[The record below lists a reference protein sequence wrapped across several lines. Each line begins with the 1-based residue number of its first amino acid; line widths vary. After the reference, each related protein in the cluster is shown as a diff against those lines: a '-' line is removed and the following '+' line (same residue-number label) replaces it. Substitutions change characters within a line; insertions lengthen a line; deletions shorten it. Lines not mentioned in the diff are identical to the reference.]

1 MIVLSYVALTLAALS
16 ALLGALNLL
25 LLRKPA
31 KHDPVGRKPVGRDL
45 ASGTQVSIL
54 IPARNEEAHIG
65 AAVEAALESVGV
77 PVEIVVMDDGST
89 DATPRIVDEIAARD
103 NRVRLVSAPAL
114 PAGWTG
120 KVHACHRLSEEARG
134 THLLFI
140 DADVRLAPDAAA
152 LMVAHAQDK
161 GQAMVSGVP
170 RQITR
175 SLGEVLTVPMINF
188 LMLGYLPFIGMR
200 LTKSTGFGAACGQL
214 LMVEREA
221 YRSVGGHAAI
231 HDKLHDG
238 IQLARLFRRNGY
250 RTDVVAGH
258 DLASCRMYRGFAESW
273 EGFIKNAHEGMATPV
288 QLPVWTILLGGGHI
302 LPVILLPF
310 AIAGAAP
317 PGAVL
322 AALALSFGLRA
333 AITLRTRERWLAIA
347 LHPAC
352 IAVALSIQW
361 ASLLRTSRGRPAGWK
376 GRVYPAE

>member
-1 MIVLSYVALTLAALS
+1 MIFLSYLALSLAALS
-16 ALLGALNLL
+16 ALLGVMNLL
-25 LLRKPA
+25 MLRKPA
-31 KHDPVGRKPVGRDL
+31 RRDL
-45 ASGTQVSIL
+45 GAGTKVSIL

-77 PVEIVVMDDGST
+77 PVEIIVMDDGST
-89 DATPRIVDEIAARD
+89 DATPRIVGEIAARD
-103 NRVRLVSAPAL
+103 NRLRLVTAPAL

-120 KVHACHRLSEEARG
+120 KVHACQRLSEEASG

-152 LMVAHAQDK
+152 LMAGHAQAK

-175 SLGEVLTVPMINF
+175 SLGEILTVPMINF

-200 LTKSTGFGAACGQL
+200 LTRRASFGAACGQL

-221 YRSVGGHAAI
+221 YRAVGGHGAI
-231 HDKLHDG
+231 RDKLHDG
-238 IQLARLFRRNGY
+238 IQLARLFRRNGH
-250 RTDVVAGH
+250 RTDLVAGH

-273 EGFIKNAHEGMATPV
+273 EGFIKNAHEGMATPI

-302 LPVILLPF
+302 LPVILVPF
-310 AIAGAAP
+310 ALAGMAP
-317 PGAVL
+317 LSMILL
-322 AALALSFGLRA
+322 ALTLSFGLRA
-333 AITLRTRERWLAIA
+333 VITLRTRENPLAIP
-347 LHPAC
+347 LHPVA
-352 IAVALSIQW
+352 IAVGLSIQW
-361 ASLLRTSRGRPAGWK
+361 ASLLRMRQGRPAGWK